1 MSNLEIFQ
9 DFFFPNNF
17 SVPSALSKSNH
28 MFIIPQVTDAC
39 FIFSSLF
46 SLCTLFCIYSISV
59 SSSSLIISSAES
71 NLLLIPSS
79 VFLISDI
86 VIFLSLEVQVGFFNI
101 VHVSAHYMHVFLP
114 SPWTNEIHLEQLNE
128 HTLVD
133 SFCYVSF
140 LCLFLLIDVSSGSRS
155 YFLAFLHAESLYWMP
170 DIVNFMLLSVHF
182 CTL

>member
-1 MSNLEIFQ
+1 
-9 DFFFPNNF
+9 
-17 SVPSALSKSNH
+17 

-86 VIFLSLEVQVGFFNI
+86 VIFLSPEVQVGFFNI